1 MAVTKQSTRQWRIS
15 ASQLQQAAQ
24 EPGTFTRKYL
34 TADLTRTPR
43 FALILENVT
52 TLPGLFGSTFGQV
65 NKRVITFLQADI
77 EQYLTASGETLP
89 STRSMFFIPAIV
101 SGRPEDEIVMI
112 DDTLAGS
119 L

>member
-1 MAVTKQSTRQWRIS
+1 MAVTKISTRQWRIT
-15 ASQLQQAAQ
+15 ASQLQVAAQ
-24 EPGTFTRKYL
+24 EPGTFTRKYI
-34 TADLTRTPR
+34 TADLTKTPR

-52 TLPGLFGSTFGQV
+52 TLPGVFGSTFGQV

-89 STRSMFFIPAIV
+89 QTRAMFYVPAGIR
-101 SGRPEDEIVMI
+101 GNAEDEIVVT